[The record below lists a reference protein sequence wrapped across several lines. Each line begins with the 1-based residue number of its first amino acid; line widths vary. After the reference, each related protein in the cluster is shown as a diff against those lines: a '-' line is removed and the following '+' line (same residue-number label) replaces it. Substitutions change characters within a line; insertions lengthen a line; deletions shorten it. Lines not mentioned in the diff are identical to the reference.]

1 MPPPLSCE
9 RVLAMDTS
17 REYRIDPE
25 ELGCDGADGEL
36 EVVVPY
42 TEPTLTAEVLER
54 VQELTAGLRA
64 RVSLMAVQA
73 LPYPLPFVCPTAVHA
88 HLAELLTELAG
99 RCSLP
104 VAPQLV
110 LARDRQ
116 EGFRCALKPASLVIV
131 GTRRRFFRSPDER
144 LARSLAR
151 DGHNVVL
158 VHVA

>member
-1 MPPPLSCE
+1 MN
-9 RVLAMDTS
+9 AI

-25 ELGCDGADGEL
+25 ELDGDGAGAEL

-42 TEPTLTAEVLER
+42 TDPTVTAAVLER

-88 HLAELLTELAG
+88 YLAGQLTELAG
-99 RCSLP
+99 HCALP
-104 VAPQLV
+104 VTPQVV

-116 EGFRCALKPASLVIV
+116 EGFRHALKPASTVVV
-131 GTRRRFFRSPDER
+131 GTRRRFFRSMEEK